1 MSNKNLDCTVVITT
15 FFAGE
20 KLEACIKN
28 IPKSFNILII
38 DNGGEKEKK
47 KYFEDKFLNLT
58 YYVSDK
64 NLGVPRSYSLANSL
78 VKTRYMFN
86 TQPDVILK
94 KNCIENLLEKTN
106 LYPNFAILS
115 PTIFHDNSYLVE
127 GDYKILKIFKNKYK
141 ETGKIKIHP
150 VDKKPP
156 EGDISVDAVTGTAM
170 LIDRDK
176 LKLIDDWDK
185 NIFNYYEDM
194 DLCLRFRLKGYEIIK
209 IRQSEV
215 DHHAFS
221 SHDVSISSE
230 LDFSRNWHY
239 SWSKFYFLKKH
250 STKIHAYKFGLSL
263 LMKSIFKSFI
273 YVFFNNSKSVTHFA
287 KFYGVLTA
295 MLNMKSY
302 YRPDINNKKIEEKLK
317 YN

>member
-28 IPKSFNILII
+28 IPKALNILII

-58 YYVSDK
+58 YYVSDT

-78 VKTRYMFN
+78 VKTKYMFN
-86 TQPDVILK
+86 TQPDVIIK
-94 KNCIENLLEKTN
+94 KNCIENLLEKTH

-115 PTIFHDNSYLVE
+115 PTIFHNNSYLVE
-127 GDYKILKIFKNKYK
+127 GDYKILKIFKKKFK
-141 ETGKIKIHP
+141 ETGKMKIHP
-150 VDKKPP
+150 IDKKPP
-156 EGDISVDAVTGTAM
+156 DGDISVEAVTGTAM
-170 LIDRDK
+170 LIDREK

-194 DLCLRFRLKGYEIIK
+194 DLCLRFRLKGFEIIK
-209 IRQSEV
+209 IRASEV
-215 DHHAFS
+215 DHNAFS
-221 SHDVSISSE
+221 SHNASIFKE

-263 LMKSIFKSFI
+263 FLKSIFKSFI
-273 YVFFNNSKSVTHFA
+273 YIFFNKSKSTTHFA
-287 KFYGVLTA
+287 KAYGVLFA
-295 MLNMKSY
+295 ILNIKSSF
-302 YRPDINNKKIEEKLK
+302 RPNINNQK
-317 YN
+317 Y

>member
-1 MSNKNLDCTVVITT
+1 MLDKNLDCTVVITT
-15 FFAGE
+15 FFAGK

-28 IPKSFNILII
+28 IPKVFNILII

-47 KYFEDKFLNLT
+47 KYFEDKFSNLT
-58 YYVSDK
+58 YFVSDT

-86 TQPDVILK
+86 TQPDVIIK
-94 KNCIENLLEKTN
+94 KDCIENLLKKTN

-115 PTIFHDNSYLVE
+115 PTIFHNNSYLVE
-127 GDYKILKIFKNKYK
+127 GDYKILNIFKNKYK
-141 ETGKIKIHP
+141 ETGKIKLHP
-150 VDKKPP
+150 IDKNPP
-156 EGDISVDAVTGTAM
+156 DGDISVGAVTGTAM
-170 LIDRDK
+170 LIDRYK

-215 DHHAFS
+215 DHYAFS
-221 SHDVSISSE
+221 SHDDSISSE

-239 SWSKFYFLKKH
+239 SWSRFYFLKKH
-250 STKIHAYKFGLSL
+250 STNFHAYKFGLNLFVKSTLKSL
-263 LMKSIFKSFI
+263 IYIFFNKSKSI
-273 YVFFNNSKSVTHFA
+273 THFA
-287 KFYGVLTA
+287 KSYGVLTA
-295 MLNMKSY
+295 ILNMKSS
-302 YRPDINNKKIEEKLK
+302 YRPKINNNKIE
-317 YN
+317 